1 MGSVGTRG
9 TRRAAR
15 WLATV
20 AMLLAT
26 ALALTASGQAGPSL
40 VITVRLVPATVSAGQ
55 PALAVVTF
63 DNRSPSTLTNSS
75 VTMHF
80 PKQIS
85 PGRAPGCKSFSV
97 NGSTVVCHFGD
108 VSKHTIAHAYVTSR
122 VTPKVPDRQ
131 PLTVRFAV
139 RVGPGVPEP
148 ILTSVSTTAL
158 ASSNGANRGTCL
170 AKPRALSATLAEQTT
185 ALPAP
190 PSAASSLH
198 LPCTPLSVGVA
209 PGPRTGPYRTEI
221 ASVAAPAL
229 KHPTIVKLT
238 FPDEKLPDEQ
248 WISNL
253 PPGTH
258 LRLDNPNPLWTFPGE
273 TPSTKAVVPHCLK
286 GPKLPKGWHSC
297 VVSVIANDPVD
308 NDYDAG
314 TINLLVQG
322 GGFGDPRYIG

>member
-1 MGSVGTRG
+1 M
-9 TRRAAR
+9 
-15 WLATV
+15 LASS
-20 AMLLAT
+20 
-26 ALALTASGQAGPSL
+26 LALTASGQAGPSL

-63 DNRSPSTLTNSS
+63 DNRSPSTLPDSS
-75 VTMHF
+75 VTIHF
-80 PKQIS
+80 PEQIT
-85 PGRAPGCKSFSV
+85 PGRAPGCKSATV
-97 NGSTVVCHFGD
+97 ERSTVVCTFGD
-108 VSKHTIAHAYVTSR
+108 VAKHTIVHAYVTSR
-122 VTPKVPDRQ
+122 VAPNLLDLH

-139 RVGPGVPEP
+139 RVGPGYPKP

-158 ASSNGANRGTCL
+158 ASSNAANRGTCR
-170 AKPRALSATLAEQTT
+170 AKPVALSATLADQTT

-190 PSAASSLH
+190 PQADPRLH

-209 PGPRTGPYRTEI
+209 PGPRTGPYKTEI
-221 ASVAAPAL
+221 ASVAAPTL
-229 KHPTIVKLT
+229 KHPTILELT
-238 FPDEKLPDEQ
+238 FPDDKLPDEE

-258 LRLDNPNPLWTFPGE
+258 LRLDNPNPLWTFLGK
-273 TPSTKAVVPHCLK
+273 TPSTKAVVPRCLE
-286 GPKLPKGWHSC
+286 GPRLPRGWHSC